1 MPVSRTTDCSLQ
13 EVGEFAVS
21 PEDTT
26 RKYQTSLDECKTDC
40 ENSPQCRAMY
50 YINRMCFIIYKD
62 TQRIELLG
70 SSYYV
75 KVCHGI
81 YCKYMHVF
89 NKNILLV
96 DLAYL
101 YIFDSFLKN
110 NFNFYES
117 LFGKCCLILL
127 FAPYY
132 TCHTLRGLV
141 SQHIIH
147 RINML

>member
-1 MPVSRTTDCSLQ
+1 MPVSRTTDCTLQ

-21 PEDTT
+21 PEDTK

-70 SSYYV
+70 SSYFV

-110 NFNFYES
+110 NFNFYEFKVY
-117 LFGKCCLILL
+117 LGNV
-127 FAPYY
+127 A
-132 TCHTLRGLV
+132 
-141 SQHIIH
+141 
-147 RINML
+147 